1 MKGRCL
7 NRLTTEPFLYHSNR
21 KASSFL
27 NWFFLPPRVGFEP
40 TTLRLTAEC
49 STAELS
55 RIISEPSKLH
65 TSTLKNHSL
74 NRALTSSD
82 VQGQVFDRL
91 VTVRSMHHCTSTPA
105 LSTSSSSRGLIIKW
119 GYLIL
124 EGASRLDAFSVYP
137 FRAWLLCHEPGGPT
151 DTPAAR
157 PPRSSRTKGSSPQI
171 SYAHAG

>member
-1 MKGRCL
+1 MQ
-7 NRLTTEPFLYHSNR
+7 TH
-21 KASSFL
+21 A
-27 NWFFLPPRVGFEP
+27 LPLGYG
-40 TTLRLTAEC
+40 AIMY
-49 STAELS
+49 
-55 RIISEPSKLH
+55 IISFPMKMSIKIIGKAIFIIYIKSQFIQELDSYIIEPSKLH